1 MLSLRDPRP
10 KGLTERNETNH
21 SVETVTASNLIWLAA
36 ILTACCC
43 NKLFFKSQIKKD
55 NMENSRRLWLKQIG
69 LGIAGIG
76 LANVKSYASPVIT
89 EEFAINLRNHNDII
103 FLRSNENP
111 YGPSSLARKAFT
123 DNANISNRYNWD
135 VATELIADLAKRN
148 SVKDENIL
156 LGAGSTE
163 ILDLVAKLASV
174 DKGHE
179 PELNGKANYVIA
191 DPSYDYWTVT
201 LDNLGLTKN
210 KVPLT
215 TDKKINLQAMLEAVN
230 QDTKL
235 IYICNPNNPTGTI
248 CKREALVEFV
258 TKISQ
263 STIVLI
269 DEAYLDYTKQ
279 QSLSNIINDH
289 KNVIIAKTFSKM
301 YGLAGARIGYAIADK
316 TIIDNLT
323 NLQSNTNNSVS
334 VLSKLAAIASLKDD
348 KFVSNCY
355 MLNENVRRYTISELE
370 KLNCECISSNT
381 NFIYFSLAKYNKD
394 YFKLL
399 ETNNIEGGRIYE
411 EKGKWTRITVGKMDE
426 MEKFIKAIQ

>member
-1 MLSLRDPRP
+1 
-10 KGLTERNETNH
+10 
-21 SVETVTASNLIWLAA
+21 
-36 ILTACCC
+36 
-43 NKLFFKSQIKKD
+43 
-55 NMENSRRLWLKQIG
+55 MENRRRLWLKQIG

-76 LANVKSYASPVIT
+76 LANVKSYAFPVMS
-89 EEFAINLRNHNDII
+89 EDFFDNLEDHNNLI

-111 YGPSSLARKAFT
+111 YGPSPLAKKAFV

-135 VATELIADLAKRN
+135 IATQLISELAKKN
-148 SVKDENIL
+148 NVKDENIL

-163 ILDLVAKLASV
+163 ILDFIAKYISL
-174 DKGHE
+174 DKGKE
-179 PELNGKANYVIA
+179 PKVTGSANYVIA

-215 TDKKINLQAMLEAVN
+215 TDKKINLQAMLESVN
-230 QDTKL
+230 HDTKL

-248 CKREALVEFV
+248 CEREALVEFV

-263 STIVLI
+263 NTIVLI
-269 DEAYLDYTKQ
+269 DEAYLEFTKQ
-279 QSLSNIINDH
+279 QSLSNIVNDY
-289 KNVIIAKTFSKM
+289 KNIIIVKTFSKI
-301 YGLAGARIGYAIADK
+301 YGLAGARIGYAIANK
-316 TIIDNLT
+316 TIIDDLA

-334 VLSKLAAIASLKDD
+334 VVSKLAAIASLKDD

-355 MLNENVRRYTISELE
+355 LLNENVRQYTISELK

-394 YFKLL
+394 YFKQL
-399 ETNNIEGGRIYE
+399 EDNNIQGGRIYE
-411 EKGKWTRITVGKMDE
+411 EQGKWTRITVGKMDE
-426 MEKFIKAIQ
+426 MKKFIKAIQ